1 MFGVGAGEVLVILL
15 VALLVVGPER
25 LPEVSHRIGRALREL
40 RRVQGEA
47 QEQFRS
53 ALDLD
58 DLNPLSGLTTSP
70 SPSTKAAG
78 AATVEHAPPVD
89 PGPPATPAGGMGGGA
104 DKAGPDAGTII
115 AEPAAEGRAPHSDAL
130 APPVDLGPPADSP

>member
-25 LPEVSHRIGRALREL
+25 LPEVSRRIGRALREL

-53 ALDLD
+53 ALDLAEF
-58 DLNPLSGLTTSP
+58 NPLSGLTASP
-70 SPSTKAAG
+70 STSTKAAG
-78 AATVEHAPPVD
+78 ATTVEPAPPVD
-89 PGPPATPAGGMGGGA
+89 PGPPATPATA
-104 DKAGPDAGTII
+104 
-115 AEPAAEGRAPHSDAL
+115 SL
-130 APPVDLGPPADSP
+130 APPVDLGPPADSS